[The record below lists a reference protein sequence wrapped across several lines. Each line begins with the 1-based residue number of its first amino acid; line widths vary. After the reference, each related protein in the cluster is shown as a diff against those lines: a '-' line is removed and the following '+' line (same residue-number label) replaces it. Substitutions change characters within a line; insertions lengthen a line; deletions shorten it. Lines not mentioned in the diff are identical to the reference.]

1 MELILANKTASI
13 SELKKNPSSVIK
25 QAETESVAI
34 LKHNTP
40 TAYIVS
46 SKIYE
51 GLMNKLED
59 YEISLLIKEREREKS
74 QAIEVDINEL

>member
-1 MELILANKTASI
+1 MELVLTNKTVSV

-34 LKHNTP
+34 LKHNIP

-51 GLMNKLED
+51 KLMNKLED
-59 YEISLLIKEREREKS
+59 YEISLLIKEREREKL
-74 QAIEVDINEL
+74 QAIEVDIDEL